1 MAADE
6 LSMRELANLF
16 ELKLGATR
24 DDIVD
29 LKVRLDTALAQ
40 QREQFERYV
49 LAAVY
54 EADKRTAQAVERA
67 QDERI
72 RRQDELIKRVEEEA
86 ESDRKTAR
94 AAEAA
99 AKQTSRMAILTAIG
113 TFLAALT
120 LEALNTWLKTG
131 GH

>member
-1 MAADE
+1 MADE
-6 LSMRELANLF
+6 LTMRELANLF
-16 ELKLGATR
+16 EHKLADAR

-49 LAAVY
+49 LSAVY
-54 EADKRTAQAVERA
+54 EADKRTAAALERA

-72 RRQDELIKRVEEEA
+72 RRVEYEA
-86 ESDRKTAR
+86 ETDRQTAR
-94 AAEAA
+94 TNEHAS
-99 AKQTSRMAILTAIG
+99 KQTARVAIFTALG
-113 TFLAALT
+113 TFLAALA
-120 LEALNTWLKTG
+120 LEGFNAWAKSG